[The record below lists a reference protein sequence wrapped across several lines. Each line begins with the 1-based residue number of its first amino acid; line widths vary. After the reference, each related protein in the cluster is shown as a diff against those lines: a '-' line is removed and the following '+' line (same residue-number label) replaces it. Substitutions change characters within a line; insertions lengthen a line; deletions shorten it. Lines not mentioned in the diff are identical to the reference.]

1 MTTTHIG
8 RMFLPALR
16 LAGSLG
22 AVVLCVAGSPALAQ
36 PTPAPTTQA
45 ANQTAN
51 QTLADRFDDAMQAYE
66 RNQWPQAFDA
76 LRQLA
81 ELGHSDATRLVLQ
94 MHRHGMRLYGQALAL
109 TPQQIERFSQ
119 QRQLPP

>member
-51 QTLADRFDDAMQAYE
+51 QTLADRFDDAMQAFGAMGLSQDTHLVHFWAYARHLRMADGPDE
-66 RNQWPQAFDA
+66 VHRNAIA
-76 LRQLA
+76 KHELA
-81 ELGHSDATRLVLQ
+81 GYR
-94 MHRHGMRLYGQALAL
+94 
-109 TPQQIERFSQ
+109 
-119 QRQLPP
+119 